1 MVYSME
7 AWKKNKQNP
16 TVKQDEKVLKIVQI
30 LPILLLCFIGLE
42 KVLFLSLILPWE
54 QIKIPS
60 LKSRFF

>member
-1 MVYSME
+1 ME